1 MTITS
6 SLPFF
11 LHCVFC
17 CTGRKGGWW
26 CGGVGGGVRAEAS
39 NEAGQGLGDGTS
51 RQPAP
56 LLSCLP
62 SPSHRGLL
70 ASLPAGGRDS
80 GSRSKWPPTPSS
92 GPSHALKHSDSKRGP
107 LLSVSDER
115 GGFRRRKQRQNNS
128 NGFTLITQAGDTRTT
143 FPGAFFFALLFASEF

>member
-92 GPSHALKHSDSKRGP
+92 GPSHALSSTPTPSGGPSSACLMRG
-107 LLSVSDER
+107 E
-115 GGFRRRKQRQNNS
+115 GFGDVNKDKTTATASPSSPKQ
-128 NGFTLITQAGDTRTT
+128 GTLAQH
-143 FPGAFFFALLFASEF
+143 FQVPFFFCPAVRL